1 MKTNLRS
8 VKVTYADGNI
18 IYTDMAAR
26 LTDNEILSYFAV
38 GKVFNIGNVD
48 DSLQAVTECEII
60 K

>member
-18 IYTDMAAR
+18 IYTDMAAG

-48 DSLQAVTECEII
+48 DNLQAVTECEII